1 MRPGY
6 LDGKSQEEKLQ
17 IITKT
22 MEESVEWN
30 IEKLKKYY
38 QVYGNYRE
46 YLLADCE
53 DDEEKE
59 KIQDW
64 LKMCEQMN
72 MEDESWKKKM

>member
-1 MRPGY
+1 M
-6 LDGKSQEEKLQ
+6 
-17 IITKT
+17 
-22 MEESVEWN
+22 
-30 IEKLKKYY
+30 KKYY

-64 LKMCEQMN
+64 LKMCEQTN